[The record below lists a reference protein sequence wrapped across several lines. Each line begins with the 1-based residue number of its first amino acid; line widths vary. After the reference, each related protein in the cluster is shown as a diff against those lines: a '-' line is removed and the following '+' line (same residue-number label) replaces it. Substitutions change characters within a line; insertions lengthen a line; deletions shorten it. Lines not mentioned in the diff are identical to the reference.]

1 MVPNGSL
8 NRIADV
14 AQVSDKS
21 VWSSTPRGAGAD
33 KLDQDDMKEL
43 ESLFAVK
50 PSLKTPTAVGPRIIY
65 SQVIVE
71 AGAQE

>member
-1 MVPNGSL
+1 M
-8 NRIADV
+8 

-50 PSLKTPTAVGPRIIY
+50 PSLKTPTAVGPRNLRFTLNCDR
-65 SQVIVE
+65 S
-71 AGAQE
+71 GR